1 MGAAVREAL
10 RKHQA
15 EELAAARPCPG
26 CGKPRREDVRTRLT
40 LVAVGRVQDDR
51 DLDLCACQR
60 TVAQGSPVEWTR
72 GPEPST
78 VELGVGRRR
87 PAGRPLATRFT
98 LRSRPHHR
106 TDAESLAV
114 VYQVKAQLRAQES
127 LHDVA
132 ERTEFHSCRM
142 EGGEWLQHI
151 ALSGRCDPA
160 GWPVLGRMV
169 ARHPGWVLSW
179 E

>member
-1 MGAAVREAL
+1 
-10 RKHQA
+10 
-15 EELAAARPCPG
+15 
-26 CGKPRREDVRTRLT
+26 
-40 LVAVGRVQDDR
+40 
-51 DLDLCACQR
+51 
-60 TVAQGSPVEWTR
+60 
-72 GPEPST
+72 
-78 VELGVGRRR
+78 
-87 PAGRPLATRFT
+87 
-98 LRSRPHHR
+98 
-106 TDAESLAV
+106 V

-127 LHDVA
+127 LHEVA

-151 ALSGRCDPA
+151 ELSGRCDPA